1 MGICT
6 PVKVNTAL
14 IYLIYPPFK
23 HWIVADCL
31 LPLSIC
37 FLSLRGSIDGCELS
51 RHMRMCHK
59 VDRLVRRGHQGKEE
73 NVRIWS
79 DIPIMRVCILSR

>member
-1 MGICT
+1 MAPAEVHILTIVDGGDMGYWGGEGMGICT

-37 FLSLRGSIDGCELS
+37 FLSLRGIN
-51 RHMRMCHK
+51 RW
-59 VDRLVRRGHQGKEE
+59 VRA
-73 NVRIWS
+73 W
-79 DIPIMRVCILSR
+79 